1 MEDKEQ
7 EILEESTGVSFK
19 LENFEGPLDLLLYLI
34 KKSKMEIE
42 DVELSSITEQYLQI
56 IQNMDTIDMEAAS
69 EFIEMA
75 AILIEIKSKAL
86 LPREPEETDEIS
98 DEEMLKM
105 RLREYQVLKESFDK
119 LRARDDTNRFYR
131 APDPKAN
138 KVRIVLK
145 DMQLDM
151 LLDAFQNL
159 MIKVNSKK
167 EDAAPKEIQKERFTV
182 AEKISA
188 LRDTMMLRDRVQF
201 SELFD
206 SSISREEIITTFMAL
221 LELLKMQE
229 IRVTQDANYADI
241 TIMRRVDDDNNG
253 EENGETK

>member
-1 MEDKEQ
+1 MEEKEQ
-7 EILEESTGVSFK
+7 EIIDESSGISFK

-56 IQNMDTIDMEAAS
+56 IQNMETIDMEAAS

-86 LPREPEETDEIS
+86 LPRDPEESDEIS

-119 LRARDDTNRFYR
+119 LRARDNTNRFYR

-145 DMQLDM
+145 DMQLDL

-159 MIKVNSKK
+159 MIKVNSRKDEEK
-167 EDAAPKEIQKERFTV
+167 PKEIQKERFTV

-188 LRDTMMLRDRVQF
+188 LRDTMMLRDCVHF

-206 SSISREEIITTFMAL
+206 NSISREEIVTTFMAL

-229 IRVTQDANYADI
+229 IRVEQDHNYGDI
-241 TIMRRVDDDNNG
+241 TITRRNSDEDGEYNG
-253 EENGETK
+253 QVE

>member
-167 EDAAPKEIQKERFTV
+167 EDAEPKEIQKERFTV

-188 LRDTMMLRDRVQF
+188 LRDTMMLRDKVQF

>member
-1 MEDKEQ
+1 MDKKEE
-7 EILEESTGVSFK
+7 EIIESSDGPTFK
-19 LENFEGPLDLLLYLI
+19 LDGFEGPLDLLLYLI
-34 KKSKMEIE
+34 KRSKMEIE
-42 DVELSSITEQYLQI
+42 DVELSSITEQYLDMI
-56 IQNMDTIDMEAAS
+56 KDMDSVDMERAS

-86 LPREPEETDEIS
+86 LPSEQSEDGTIS

-119 LRARDDTNRFYR
+119 LKGMDDVEKFYR

-138 KVRIVLK
+138 KVKIVLK
-145 DMQLDM
+145 ENMSLDL

-159 MIKVNSKK
+159 MIKMNNRK
-167 EDAAPKEIQKERFTV
+167 EDEKPKQIAKERFTV
-182 AEKISA
+182 AEKISS
-188 LRDTMMLRDRVQF
+188 LRDTLLLHESVNF

-206 SSISREEIITTFMAL
+206 KDISKEEVITTFMAL

-229 IRVTQDANYADI
+229 ISVSQKENYGDI
-241 TIMRRVDDDNNG
+241 AITRRK
-253 EENGETK
+253 ESE